1 VAKRNPYS
9 RWRRLPPVF
18 RSGEHKLPVPGEE
31 PQRIIIYLP
40 AAVLDQAELLAG
52 KAGVPTIQEYCAGL
66 LGRAI
71 EVERVK
77 AHMVEVE
84 AKRGPMEGFN
94 EVTGDPDYLA
104 EWHEQSESREHAAGR
119 PQPPNSSGVEAIPAS
134 SPLTGATGRVQHPA
148 PAGTDLEDGNDR
160 SNADSSPGREHRESP
175 ERVLVRIEPAPRA
188 TGPVITERIVP
199 EVLDGTAL
207 EALLSH
213 VGPGDHEPHG
223 FLPSLRRGQPLSPA
237 GVSELMAALH
247 QIEADQHGA
256 SMLERRLSYALYRLA
271 LESQVLL
278 TEVWPGVFD
287 DRTIGAIR
295 AVQEMVERILS
306 GQDSRYYEAQD
317 SRAAENAS

>member
-1 VAKRNPYS
+1 MAKRNPYS

-18 RSGEHKLPVPGEE
+18 RSGEHKLPGPNEE

-40 AAVLDQAELLAG
+40 GDVLDQAEVLAG

-84 AKRGPMEGFN
+84 VKRGPLEGFN

-104 EWHEQSESREHAAGR
+104 EWHEQSESRETAAGR
-119 PQPPNSSGVEAIPAS
+119 PQPLNE
-134 SPLTGATGRVQHPA
+134 
-148 PAGTDLEDGNDR
+148 
-160 SNADSSPGREHRESP
+160 DSSPGPKHGESP
-175 ERVLVRIEPAPRA
+175 ERVLVRIEPAPRVI
-188 TGPVITERIVP
+188 GRVITERIVP

-207 EALLSH
+207 EAVLSH

-247 QIEADQHGA
+247 QIEADQRGA
-256 SMLERRLSYALYRLA
+256 SMLDRRLAYALHRLA

-278 TEVWPGVFD
+278 TEAWPGVFD

-306 GQDSRYYEAQD
+306 GQDIRYYQAQD
-317 SRAAENAS
+317 SRAAENPS

>member
-18 RSGEHKLPVPGEE
+18 RSGEHKLPGPNEE
-31 PQRIIIYLP
+31 PQRIVIYLP
-40 AAVLDQAELLAG
+40 GAVLDQAEVLAG

-84 AKRGPMEGFN
+84 VKRGPLEGFN

-104 EWHEQSESREHAAGR
+104 EWHEQSESRETAAGR
-119 PQPPNSSGVEAIPAS
+119 PQPLNE
-134 SPLTGATGRVQHPA
+134 
-148 PAGTDLEDGNDR
+148 
-160 SNADSSPGREHRESP
+160 DSSPSPQHGESP
-175 ERVLVRIEPAPRA
+175 ERMLVRIEPAPRVI
-188 TGPVITERIVP
+188 GRVITERIVP

-207 EALLSH
+207 EAVLSH

-247 QIEADQHGA
+247 QIEADQRGA
-256 SMLERRLSYALYRLA
+256 SMLDRRLAYALHRLA

-278 TEVWPGVFD
+278 TEAWPGVFD

-306 GQDSRYYEAQD
+306 GQDIRYYQAQD
-317 SRAAENAS
+317 SRAAENPS

>member
-1 VAKRNPYS
+1 MAKRNPYS

-18 RSGEHKLPVPGEE
+18 RSGEHKLPGPNEE

-40 AAVLDQAELLAG
+40 GAVLDQAEVLAG

-77 AHMVEVE
+77 AHMVQVE
-84 AKRGPMEGFN
+84 AKRGPLEGFN

-104 EWHEQSESREHAAGR
+104 EWHEQSESRETAAGR
-119 PQPPNSSGVEAIPAS
+119 PQPLNE
-134 SPLTGATGRVQHPA
+134 
-148 PAGTDLEDGNDR
+148 
-160 SNADSSPGREHRESP
+160 DSSPSPEQGESP
-175 ERVLVRIEPAPRA
+175 ERVLVRIEPAPRVI
-188 TGPVITERIVP
+188 GRVITERIVP
-199 EVLDGTAL
+199 EVMDGTAL
-207 EALLSH
+207 EAVLSH

-247 QIEADQHGA
+247 QIEADQRGA
-256 SMLERRLSYALYRLA
+256 SMLDRRLAYALYRLA

-278 TEVWPGVFD
+278 TEAWPGVFD

-306 GQDSRYYEAQD
+306 GQDIRYYQAQD
-317 SRAAENAS
+317 SRAAENPS

>member
-18 RSGEHKLPVPGEE
+18 RSGEHKLPDPGEE

-40 AAVLDQAELLAG
+40 AAVLDQAEILAA

-66 LGRAI
+66 LARAI

-84 AKRGPMEGFN
+84 AKRGPLEGFN

-104 EWHEQSESREHAAGR
+104 EWHEQSESRESAADK
-119 PQPPNSSGVEAIPAS
+119 PQTLNFSNVAD
-134 SPLTGATGRVQHPA
+134 
-148 PAGTDLEDGNDR
+148 GTDPL
-160 SNADSSPGREHRESP
+160 NADSAHSQESGEAP
-175 ERVLVRIEPAPRA
+175 ARVLVRIEPAPRA

-199 EVLDGTAL
+199 EVMDGSAL
-207 EALLSH
+207 AAVLSH
-213 VGPGDHEPHG
+213 VGPGDQEPHR
-223 FLPSLRRGQPLSPA
+223 FLPSLRGGQPVSPA

-247 QIEADQHGA
+247 QIEADQQGA
-256 SMLERRLSYALYRLA
+256 SMLDRRLVYALYRLA

-278 TEVWPGVFD
+278 TEAWPGVFD

-295 AVQEMVERILS
+295 AVQQMVERILS
-306 GQDSRYYEAQD
+306 GPDIRYYEDQA
-317 SRAAENAS
+317 SRAAEDPS